1 MKNKELSEMT
11 RDELYEMAKEKDIPG
26 KSNMTKEELMMALNK
41 QGGSG
46 SHGKQSHGKE
56 EKHGSSKSEHGGR
69 HK

>member
-46 SHGKQSHGKE
+46 SHGKQFAW
-56 EKHGSSKSEHGGR
+56 
-69 HK
+69 